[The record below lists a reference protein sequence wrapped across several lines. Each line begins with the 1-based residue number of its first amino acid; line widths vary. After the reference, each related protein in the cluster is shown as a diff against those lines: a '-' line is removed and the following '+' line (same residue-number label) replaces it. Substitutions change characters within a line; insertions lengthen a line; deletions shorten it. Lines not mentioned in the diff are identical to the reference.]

1 MTDTVYRQR
10 DFTLFLALRVFST
23 LAMMIQSVAVGWQVY
38 DLVRSP
44 LALGWVGL
52 AEFVPMFLLT
62 LPAGALVDRSDQRRV
77 LAYTYV
83 TQALTAVLLAGLTLA
98 HVRVAWPFYGVVA
111 LFGCAR
117 GFYGPAGQSLL
128 PFLVPVE
135 RLPRA
140 IATSASLFQASV
152 IVGPALG
159 GLAYAL
165 GPQWAYGL
173 CALSYAA
180 AAAIAASLGGRR
192 RPPLTHADGGPGRVE
207 QVKEGLRYVRSR
219 PVVLGAIS
227 LDLFA
232 VLLGG
237 AAALLPVFARDI
249 LHTSPMGLGMLRSAQ
264 GVGATCMALLLLW
277 RPIRRHTGL
286 KMFAAV
292 ALFGVMTIVFG
303 LSHSFWL
310 SFGALVMLG
319 VTDQI
324 SVFIRAS
331 LVQLATPDAMRGRV
345 SAVNMLFIGASNELG
360 EFESGVTASWW
371 GTVPAVI
378 IGGLGTLAVVAIWM
392 RVFRELRQ
400 VDRLES
406 VQAPP

>member
-1 MTDTVYRQR
+1 MTETVYRQR
-10 DFTLFLALRVFST
+10 DFTLFLVLRVFST

-77 LAYTYV
+77 LAYAYV
-83 TQALTAVLLAGLTLA
+83 IQALTAVLLAGLTLL
-98 HVRVAWPFYGVVA
+98 HVRAAWPFYVVVG

-117 GFYGPAGQSLL
+117 GFYGPAAQSLL
-128 PFLVPVE
+128 PFLVPPE

-140 IATSASLFQASV
+140 IATNASLFQAAV

-159 GLAYAL
+159 GLAYGL

-173 CALSYAA
+173 CALSYGAA
-180 AAAIAASLGGRR
+180 AVIAAGLGGRR
-192 RPPLTHADGGPGRVE
+192 RPPLQDEGPGQVE

-249 LHTSPMGLGMLRSAQ
+249 LHAGPLGLGVLRSAQ
-264 GVGATCMALLLLW
+264 AVGATLVALLLLW

-286 KMFAAV
+286 TMFGAV
-292 ALFGVMTIVFG
+292 AVFGVATIVFG
-303 LSHSFWL
+303 LSRNFWL
-310 SFGALVMLG
+310 SLGALAVLG

-324 SVFIRAS
+324 SVFIRAN
-331 LVQLATPDAMRGRV
+331 LIQLATPDAMRGRV

-371 GTVPAVI
+371 GTVPAVV
-378 IGGLGTLAVVAIWM
+378 IGGLGTLAVVVIWM

-406 VQAPP
+406 VQVPQ